1 MGLYMNY
8 SKGDASEILERL
20 SSAYGVSTQKTLA
33 EALEVPAANVSNW
46 LQRNSVP
53 GGAFVKCSLDTGADL
68 RWLSTGEFENS
79 NNRILKADLKGKEL
93 YERIVSSGGK
103 AVLQRMLQAYGFK
116 TQKELGDLL
125 GIPTGTISTWIRRD
139 FFPGDV
145 VVACALDTGASLEW
159 LAMGKGIAYLSTHE
173 SEQKNNGVIHIAKK
187 TLKAGKLSEG
197 SFWTTDT
204 QFLPDDLISPILVQG
219 GMCSWLV
226 DFGVIRI
233 SNGRWLLDIDENCD
247 IYDIVRLP
255 GNRINIA
262 GKTMCFECD
271 ANAVNPLGIVL
282 MTIEKN
288 N

>member
-1 MGLYMNY
+1 MGIYMNY

-93 YERIVSSGGK
+93 YERIVNSGGK

-145 VVACALDTGASLEW
+145 VVVCALDTGVSLEW
-159 LAMGKGIAYLSTHE
+159 LATGKGAVTEYKSVQALDANLV
-173 SEQKNNGVIHIAKK
+173 KFVPKK
-187 TLKAGKLSEG
+187 HLKAGVLEDIGEWIIDSHFVSSDIIKPVYVEG
-197 SFWTTDT
+197 K
-204 QFLPDDLISPILVQG
+204 PD
-219 GMCSWLV
+219 SWLV
-226 DFGVIRI
+226 DFGLIEI
-233 SNGRWLLDIDENCD
+233 SNGRWLLDIDGKYDVYDVTLYPGRKMDATNASSNFQCGIDD
-247 IYDIVRLP
+247 IKAI
-255 GNRINIA
+255 GRIS
-262 GKTMCFECD
+262 
-271 ANAVNPLGIVL
+271 L
-282 MTIEKN
+282 TIKN
-288 N
+288 NY